1 MIDETPVEAS
11 MNAIV
16 VGVGG
21 FGQVWWEL
29 NRTYPDIRV
38 VAVVDPD
45 TASLAAGGD
54 ALAIPTSARFA
65 TLEEALTN
73 VPAHIL
79 LDSTPPRFHKEHALA
94 AYEKG
99 MHVFT
104 AKPLADTWVAAAQ
117 MTAAADRDGLIL
129 GVNEQLRFGW
139 LPLAVTHLLQTGEIG
154 RVESIELNFRE
165 PSAWEGWRKAMDQP
179 LLLDGAVQHF
189 DMVRAVTGLEAESVF
204 ATAWRRETSVLSG
217 PGSASAIFHLSG
229 GVPFS
234 YTGTWD
240 HPREASDRTGW
251 WGDWRIYGSQGE
263 IRAEGNRGVW
273 VNGVESAV
281 VVEPLD
287 VKRLSLVVLDQF
299 IRTVRTAVAMPTD
312 GWSDLGSLAMS
323 EIAIRSA
330 DTGRPVSA
338 TELEPTPFAA
348 RNAPP
353 LETVSQMGDNN
364 SIIG

>member
-1 MIDETPVEAS
+1 MDETPVEARL
-11 MNAIV
+11 NAIA

-29 NRTYPDIRV
+29 NRNYPDVQV

-45 TASLAAGGD
+45 TAALAAGGD
-54 ALAIPTSARFA
+54 ALAVPVSARFG
-65 TLEEALTN
+65 TLPEALAN
-73 VPAHIL
+73 ISAHVL
-79 LDSTPPRFHKEHALA
+79 LDSTPPRFHLEHALA
-94 AYEKG
+94 AYKAG

-104 AKPLADTWVAAAQ
+104 AKPMADTWASATQ
-117 MTAAADRDGLIL
+117 MTAAADAAGLVL

-139 LPLAVTHLLQTGEIG
+139 LPLAITHLIQTGEIG
-154 RVESIELNFRE
+154 NVESVELNFRE
-165 PSAWEGWRKAMDQP
+165 PSAWEGWRKEMDHP

-204 ATAWRRETSVLSG
+204 CAAWRRETSVLSG

-229 GVPFS
+229 GVPLT
-234 YTGTWD
+234 YTGAWD
-240 HPREASDRTGW
+240 HPREAPDRTGW
-251 WGDWRIYGSQGE
+251 WGDWRIYGSRGE

-273 VNGVESAV
+273 VNGQESAV

-299 IRTVRTAVAMPTD
+299 IRTVRTGVAMPTD

-323 EIAIRSA
+323 EMAIRSA
-330 DTGRPVSA
+330 DSGRPVA
-338 TELEPTPFAA
+338 VTELDPSPNAA
-348 RNAPP
+348 RNATP
-353 LETVSQMGDNN
+353 LETVYQMGDNN
-364 SIIG
+364 TVVG